1 MSNPRE
7 LHENTRLDHK
17 AYPLQVFNNFCSH
30 AKSKDCI
37 LYLHWHEHFEIIS
50 MRQGHAVFHID
61 TTPYDVKAGEMI
73 IIPGGSLHVGYALE
87 DGDVRFDCVVV
98 NASLFNDFLHDP
110 IHVRYVAPYMEG
122 RLRFPVKPA
131 ENHPAGAD
139 CYPLLD
145 EVIEELVARRP
156 AYELIAKSKLY
167 TLFVL
172 LARTFMPTPFTEK
185 SAEPYFANRDRYK
198 KLIQHIESNIGEKL
212 SVETAAAEVGLN
224 PFHFC
229 KMFKRLTGR
238 TFVDYVNLTRINE
251 AEKLLRERSLTITEI
266 AGIVGCSNPNY
277 FTKLYKQYKSMTPSQ
292 ARQL

>member
-7 LHENTRLDHK
+7 LHENTRLDYK
-17 AYPLQVFNNFCSH
+17 AYPVQVFHNFCSH
-30 AKSKDCI
+30 AKMKDCI

-61 TTPYDVKAGEMI
+61 TTPYNVKAGEVI
-73 IIPGGSLHVGYALE
+73 IIPGGSLHVGFALE

-110 IHVRYVAPYMEG
+110 IHARYVAPYMEG

-131 ENHPAGAD
+131 ESHPAGAD

-145 EVIEELVARRP
+145 EVIEELVTRRP
-156 AYELIAKSKLY
+156 AYELITKSKLY

-172 LARTFMPTPFTEK
+172 LARTFMPAPFTEK
-185 SAEPYFANRDRYK
+185 TAEPYFANRDRYK
-198 KLIQHIESNIGEKL
+198 TLIQHIESNIGEKL
-212 SVETAAAEVGLN
+212 SVEAAAAEVGLN

-238 TFVDYVNLTRINE
+238 TFVDYVNLTRMNE
-251 AEKLLRERSLTITEI
+251 AEKLLREGTLTITEI

-277 FTKLYKQYKSMTPSQ
+277 FTKLYKQYKGMTPSQ
-292 ARQL
+292 ARLL

>member
-1 MSNPRE
+1 MSYPRE
-7 LHENTRLDHK
+7 LHENTRLGDK
-17 AYPLQVFNNFCSH
+17 AYPVQVFHNFCPG
-30 AKSKDCI
+30 AKTKDCI
-37 LYLHWHEHFEIIS
+37 LYLHWHEHFEILC
-50 MRQGHAVFHID
+50 MRQGRAVFHID
-61 TTPYDVKAGEMI
+61 TTPYDVKAGEFI

-98 NASLFNDFLHDP
+98 NASLFNDSLHDP
-110 IHVRYVAPYMEG
+110 VHARYVAPYMEG

-131 ENHPAGAD
+131 ESDPAGAD

-145 EVIEELVARRP
+145 EVIEELAVRRP

-172 LARTFMPTPFTEK
+172 LARTFMPAQLAETTN
-185 SAEPYFANRDRYK
+185 EPYFANRERYK
-198 KLIQHIESNIGEKL
+198 KLIQHIENNIGEKL
-212 SVETAAAEVGLN
+212 PVEAAAAEVGLN

-238 TFVDYVNLTRINE
+238 TFVDYVNLTRMNE
-251 AEKLLRERSLTITEI
+251 AERLLRERTLTITEI

-277 FTKLYKQYKSMTPSQ
+277 FTKLYKQYKGMTPSQ
-292 ARQL
+292 SRMV

>member
-7 LHENTRLDHK
+7 LHENTRLDDK
-17 AYPLQVFNNFCSH
+17 AYPVQVFNNSCSH
-30 AKSKDCI
+30 AKTKDCI

-61 TTPYDVKAGEMI
+61 TTPYDVKAGEVI

-87 DGDVRFDCVVV
+87 DGDIRFDCVVV

-110 IHVRYVAPYMEG
+110 IHARYVAPYMEG

-131 ENHPAGAD
+131 EIDPASAD
-139 CYPLLD
+139 GYPLLD
-145 EVIEELVARRP
+145 EVIEELVSRRP

-185 SAEPYFANRDRYK
+185 TAEPYFANRDRYK
-198 KLIQHIESNIGEKL
+198 TLIQHIESNIGEKL
-212 SVETAAAEVGLN
+212 SVEAAAAEVGLN

-238 TFVDYVNLTRINE
+238 TFVDYVNLTRMNE
-251 AEKLLRERSLTITEI
+251 AEKLLRERTLTITEI

-277 FTKLYKQYKSMTPSQ
+277 FTKLYKQYKGMTPSQ
-292 ARQL
+292 ARLI